1 MKRRVLAA
9 EIAQMECVSV
19 ADTGMMTVL
28 SVLLV
33 GTARYAVS
41 SVMLRP
47 AMVMA
52 SAGLWAHVN
61 AIKRLLVMTAPRALM
76 ASSDPTAMC
85 HAPRLCVATRV
96 SVTEMASACAKETSL
111 GTTALLVLQT
121 PTVLTAASTVM
132 PRSHVVVMV
141 YVGLMVCACVRR
153 RMAVTTAVDALAV
166 STG

>member
-1 MKRRVLAA
+1 MLTGSASARQGTTVMTAVCTVSLMPPAVGAVNVGGMVLAN
-9 EIAQMECVSV
+9 
-19 ADTGMMTVL
+19 
-28 SVLLV
+28 
-33 GTARYAVS
+33 
-41 SVMLRP
+41 
-47 AMVMA
+47 AMRCMVET
-52 SAGLWAHVN
+52 
-61 AIKRLLVMTAPRALM
+61 TAPRALM

-96 SVTEMASACAKETSL
+96 SVTEMASARAKETSL

-121 PTVLTAASTVM
+121 PTVLTAASAVM

-141 YVGLMVCACVRR
+141 YVGLLVCACVRR